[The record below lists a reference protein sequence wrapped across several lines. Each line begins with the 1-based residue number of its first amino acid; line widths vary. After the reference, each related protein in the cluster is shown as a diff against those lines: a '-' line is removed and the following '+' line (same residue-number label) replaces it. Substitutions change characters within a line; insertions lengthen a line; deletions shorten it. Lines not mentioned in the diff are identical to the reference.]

1 KYLTDGGAIYFVVFM
16 DRKDEKIY
24 YNSLLPLDLKRLIK
38 RYEKQETFEIDFQLL
53 PTDDTELADIFV
65 NFFENRKKKLD
76 TLNHIIIYINNIQQF
91 KDDIE
96 EYKFGFSTVNPKNMN
111 PLQELS
117 KRPFYIYAKPKG
129 LGGLIPIDKVNDAIV
144 SLQDTFKI
152 AIKDKIYYENAYAQW
167 EKGISKIV
175 CSNGVYFYLDNN

>member
-1 KYLTDGGAIYFVVFM
+1 VFM

-65 NFFENRKKKLD
+65 NFIENRKKQLG
-76 TLNHIIIYINNIQQF
+76 TLNPTMLYKNDIQQF

-96 EYKFGFSTVNPKNMN
+96 EYKFVFSTVNPKNMN
-111 PLQELS
+111 PLQKLS
-117 KRPFYIYAKPKG
+117 KK
-129 LGGLIPIDKVNDAIV
+129 
-144 SLQDTFKI
+144 T
-152 AIKDKIYYENAYAQW
+152 
-167 EKGISKIV
+167 
-175 CSNGVYFYLDNN
+175 